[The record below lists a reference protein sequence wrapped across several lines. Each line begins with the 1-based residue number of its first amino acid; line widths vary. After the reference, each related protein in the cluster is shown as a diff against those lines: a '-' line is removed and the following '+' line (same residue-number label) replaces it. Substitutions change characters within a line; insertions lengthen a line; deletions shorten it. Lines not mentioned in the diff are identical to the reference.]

1 MSMRRAMA
9 GLFFIAL
16 LLGAAALWRLTH
28 RGQANALLLTSA
40 HFSDLQGWNPGDPRD
55 ALAAFVRSC
64 GVVTA
69 APPETP
75 VGAYAGTVAD
85 WREACDAAGQGGAHA
100 AREF

>member
-28 RGQANALLLTSA
+28 RGQANALLLTPA
-40 HFSDLQGWNPGDPRD
+40 PFSDLPGWDTRDSRD
-55 ALAAFVRSC
+55 ALAAFGRSC

-85 WREACDAAGQGGAHA
+85 WREACDAAGKADANA